1 MAAGATKRFG
11 AFTAV
16 DSVDLAIEQGE
27 VVGLLGANGAGK
39 TTLIRMLLGLVR
51 PSAGTVQL
59 LGSAPSLST
68 RRGVGYVPQSLG
80 LYDDLTVEE
89 NWSFT
94 SAAFGRPRRGDGSM
108 PQQIVPWRSDLVG
121 SLGLGT
127 QRLVAFAIALSHGP
141 ELLVLDEPT
150 SGVGPLGRARLWED
164 IREAADRRVGVLVT
178 THNLEEAEQ
187 CDRLIVMADGHVAV
201 SGTVAEIVGERTVV
215 EVRTGNW
222 HVAFAALDRAR
233 LPVGL
238 HGDVLR
244 VGGSVP
250 AVSDLLSANGLEAAL
265 EVVPA
270 NLEETFVAMVSAE
283 ARR

>member
-1 MAAGATKRFG
+1 MTAGVTKRFG

-16 DSVDLAIEQGE
+16 NSVDLAIEQGE

-59 LGSAPSLST
+59 RGSAPSLST
-68 RRGVGYVPQSLG
+68 RRGVGYGPQSLG

-94 SAAFGRPRRGDGSM
+94 SAAFGRPHRGDGSM

-164 IREAADRRVGVLVT
+164 IREAADRHVGVLVT

-187 CDRLIVMADGHVAV
+187 CDRLIVMADGEVAA

-222 HVAFAALDRAR
+222 HVAFAALDGAG
-233 LPVGL
+233 LSVSL

-244 VGGSVP
+244 VGGSLP